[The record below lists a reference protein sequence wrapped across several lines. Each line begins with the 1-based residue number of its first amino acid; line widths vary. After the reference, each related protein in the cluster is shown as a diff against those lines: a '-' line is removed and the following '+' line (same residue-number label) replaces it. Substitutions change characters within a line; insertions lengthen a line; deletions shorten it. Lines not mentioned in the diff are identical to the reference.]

1 MSIYF
6 YIYNIY
12 IYLYSFIIPV
22 AEWNPKSTAVLP
34 FASHSQQSALGSF
47 PGRHAAN
54 GSSRAPLTRHS
65 PLSRG
70 SLIKQLQGQ
79 YRAQL
84 SIAPLTWLA
93 NSLSAHFQSSRYA
106 SRAMSRSFS
115 AKGRQ
120 PQGASLLLRV
130 SFVELRQMSFW
141 KGEKQFPPNGPQS
154 LSLCQSVPS
163 CLHS

>member
-1 MSIYF
+1 M
-6 YIYNIY
+6 
-12 IYLYSFIIPV
+12 
-22 AEWNPKSTAVLP
+22 LP
-34 FASHSQQSALGSF
+34 FASYSQQSALGSF
-47 PGRHAAN
+47 PGQHAAN
-54 GSSRAPLTRHS
+54 GSSRGPLTRHS

-70 SLIKQLQGQ
+70 SLIKQLQGK

-84 SIAPLTWLA
+84 SIVPLSWLA
-93 NSLSAHFQSSRYA
+93 NNLSAHFQSSRYA

-115 AKGRQ
+115 AKGKQ
-120 PQGASLLLRV
+120 TQGASPRLRV